1 MVRLSKAVSPRGRTP
16 RECPLLLLDPQSTT
30 DWRPVY
36 RLLTS
41 LVLPRPIAWVSTRSA
56 DGVLNLA
63 PFSFFNMV
71 CAKPPTVMFC
81 PMLGGAAAQPKDTL
95 TNLREHP
102 EFVIQ
107 IVGRELVERM
117 NLCSGEYAAD
127 VDEFEVAGLT
137 AVPSRVVSV
146 PRVAEAKAFLECRLS
161 QIIPVGEGSGSGS
174 IVLGEVLMIEADDQ
188 LFQGELVDADLL
200 DPVGR
205 LGGADYCTVRER
217 FALQRPDPEAIG
229 RPGRA

>member
-1 MVRLSKAVSPRGRTP
+1 M
-16 RECPLLLLDPQSTT
+16 LLDPKSSP

-41 LVLPRPIAWVSTRSA
+41 LVLPRPIAWVSTRAA
-56 DGVLNLA
+56 DGALNLA

-71 CAKPPTVMFC
+71 CANPPTVMFC
-81 PMLGGAAAQPKDTL
+81 PMLGGPTAQPKDTL
-95 TNLREHP
+95 NNLRECP

-107 IVGRELVERM
+107 VVGRDLVEQM
-117 NLCSGEYAAD
+117 NLCSGEYAPG

-137 AVPSRVVSV
+137 AAPSRLVSV

-174 IVLGEVLMIEADDQ
+174 IVLGEVLLIDVDDS
-188 LFQGELVDADLL
+188 LFSGDLVDADLL

-205 LGGADYCTVRER
+205 LGGADYCTVTER
-217 FALQRPDPEAIG
+217 FAVQRPDPQSVG
-229 RPGRA
+229 RPDRS